1 MDLFRALDVSASGLS
16 AQRTRMEVVT
26 ENLAN
31 AESPVTTSGKVYRR
45 RIPVLQAVEGGPS
58 FSSVLGGASNA
69 RGGVRVSQVVESPE
83 APRRVY
89 QPGHPLAGPDGFL
102 SLPNVNPLVEM
113 VDMLMTTRAYE
124 ANATAFQ
131 ATKSMGAKLL
141 EILK

>member
-16 AQRTRMEVVT
+16 AQRTRMEVIT

-31 AESPVTTSGKVYRR
+31 ADSPVGPGGQVFRR
-45 RIPVLQAVEGGPS
+45 KIPVLQAVDGGPS
-58 FSSVLGGASNA
+58 FSSVLGASGAP
-69 RGGVRVSQVVESPE
+69 GGVRVSQVVQSNE

-102 SLPNVNPLVEM
+102 NLPNVNPLVEM

-141 EILK
+141 EILR